1 MNRTSLT
8 ILAALVSASAPLAI
22 GKTATPQANG
32 QSRSSQIETFVG
44 DAICTGTF
52 IAGGKGSSPTDTG
65 KYFAEKTLD
74 GHWIVV
80 HYRQDQSAAN
90 PNPFE
95 VVQYFGYDPTSK
107 RYLTVMVGNGA
118 GVHGMGF
125 SSGWKGNSI
134 TFDETEWAGGK
145 SHHSRET
152 FTTGDSGL
160 SAYTAWSRNKQGK
173 WIKAYEE
180 ACHKA

>member
-8 ILAALVSASAPLAI
+8 ILAVLVCTSAPLAI
-22 GKTATPQANG
+22 GHAPTQQADG
-32 QSRSSQIETFVG
+32 QSPSSQIETFVG
-44 DAICTGTF
+44 DAICAGT
-52 IAGGKGSSPTDTG
+52 IMATGKGPSHTDTG
-65 KYFAEKTLD
+65 KYHAEKTLD
-74 GHWIVV
+74 GHWIMV

-118 GVHGMGF
+118 GVHSEGF

-134 TFDETEWAGGK
+134 TFDEVEWARGK

-160 SAYTAWSRNKQGK
+160 SAYTAWSRSKHGT

-180 ACHKA
+180 ACRKA